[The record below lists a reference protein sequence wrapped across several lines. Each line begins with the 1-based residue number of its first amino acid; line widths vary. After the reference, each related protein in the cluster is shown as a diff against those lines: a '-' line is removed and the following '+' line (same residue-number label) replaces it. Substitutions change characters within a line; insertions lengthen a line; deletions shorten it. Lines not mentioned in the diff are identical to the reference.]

1 VALDPLATKSD
12 LDKRGVDI
20 DSDAATPALAA
31 ASAAVRDA
39 AGCAISSVTS
49 TVTMD
54 AVTGCWL
61 QLPGG
66 PVTAVTEVLIGSTD
80 VTDDVSLRFGGRLYL
95 DSGWYEGTYPG
106 DEITVTYT
114 HGFAEVPADI
124 VDLVC
129 ALAAASIKAA
139 ADDYAAQTNVSAE
152 REQIGE
158 YTHSVDYVDGSA
170 TQAPVVE
177 LPERTRR
184 SLAARFGGGAYVV

>member
-1 VALDPLATKSD
+1 VALDPLASKSD
-12 LDKRGVDI
+12 LEKRGVDV

-39 AGCAISSVTS
+39 AGCPISSVTS
-49 TVTMD
+49 TVTLD
-54 AVTGCWL
+54 AVQGCWL

-66 PVTAVTEVLIGSTD
+66 PVTAVTEVLVGSTD

-114 HGFAEVPADI
+114 HGLAEVPADI

-139 ADDYAAQTNVSAE
+139 ADDYASQTNVASEAIDDY
-152 REQIGE
+152 RV
-158 YTHSVDYVDGSA
+158 TYVDASA
-170 TQAPVVE
+170 ASASVVE

-184 SLAARFGGGAYVV
+184 SLAARFGGGAHVTGTR